1 MLERSRTT
9 TLVSKFS
16 PLACSLDGLLNK
28 LITKYL
34 FYYSTGYA
42 RVAFALY
49 AFSVARTNPTLCFI
63 FYLASFVCDELDGRF
78 ARMFN
83 QTSTLGA
90 VLDMVTDRVAT
101 SCLLAVLCTIYPSLQ
116 PIFLSLLMLDIF
128 SHWFQMYATLAMGS
142 ATHKD
147 VHSRSFIVRYYY
159 KHRLFMGFCCVCVE
173 ALYLYAYL
181 LGHEEYQHW
190 APVGMPKALHPIFSA
205 AGFKLLPGGKV
216 PLLCI
221 LCALVIPG
229 FVIKQAIN
237 VVQLRTAAAQLVAY
251 DQKQKRTKR

>member
-1 MLERSRTT
+1 
-9 TLVSKFS
+9 
-16 PLACSLDGLLNK
+16 
-28 LITKYL
+28 
-34 FYYSTGYA
+34 
-42 RVAFALY
+42 
-49 AFSVARTNPTLCFI
+49 
-63 FYLASFVCDELDGRF
+63 
-78 ARMFN
+78 MFN

-147 VHSRSFIVRYYY
+147 VHSRSFIVRFYY
-159 KHRLFMGFCCVCVE
+159 KHRIFMGFCCVCVE

-181 LGHEEYQHW
+181 LGHEEYQKW
-190 APVGMPKALHPIFSA
+190 VPVRMPKAVQSLAA
-205 AGFKLLPGGKV
+205 AGGVTLLPGGKV
-216 PLLCI
+216 PVLCL

-251 DQKQKRTKR
+251 DQKRSTKRKS

>member
-1 MLERSRTT
+1 
-9 TLVSKFS
+9 
-16 PLACSLDGLLNK
+16 
-28 LITKYL
+28 
-34 FYYSTGYA
+34 
-42 RVAFALY
+42 
-49 AFSVARTNPTLCFI
+49 
-63 FYLASFVCDELDGRF
+63 
-78 ARMFN
+78 MFN

-101 SCLLAVLCTIYPSLQ
+101 SCLLAVLCVIYPAVQ
-116 PIFLSLLMLDIF
+116 PVFLSLLMLDIF

-147 VHSRSFIVRYYY
+147 VHSRSFIVRFYY

-173 ALYLYAYL
+173 ALYLFAYL
-181 LGHEEYQHW
+181 LGHEEFQKW
-190 APVGMPKALHPIFSA
+190 GPVGAPKAVQQIFSA
-205 AGFKLLPGGKV
+205 AGVSLLPGGKV
-216 PLLCI
+216 PFLWI

-251 DQKQKRTKR
+251 DQKRGKRKS

>member
-1 MLERSRTT
+1 
-9 TLVSKFS
+9 
-16 PLACSLDGLLNK
+16 
-28 LITKYL
+28 
-34 FYYSTGYA
+34 
-42 RVAFALY
+42 
-49 AFSVARTNPTLCFI
+49 
-63 FYLASFVCDELDGRF
+63 
-78 ARMFN
+78 MFN

-101 SCLLAVLCTIYPSLQ
+101 CCLLAVLCTIYPALQ

-147 VHSRSFIVRYYY
+147 VHSRSFIVRFYY

-181 LGHEEYQHW
+181 LGHDEYQKW
-190 APVGMPKALHPIFSA
+190 APVAMPRAVQPVFSA
-205 AGFKLLPGGKV
+205 AGLKLLPGGKV
-216 PLLCI
+216 PLLW
-221 LCALVIPG
+221 LLVAVVVPG

-251 DQKQKRTKR
+251 DRKPGTKRKY

>member
-1 MLERSRTT
+1 M
-9 TLVSKFS
+9 
-16 PLACSLDGLLNK
+16 
-28 LITKYL
+28 
-34 FYYSTGYA
+34 
-42 RVAFALY
+42 AFALY
-49 AFSVARTNPTLCFI
+49 AFSVARSDPVHCFF
-63 FYLASFVCDELDGRF
+63 FYLASFVCDELDGRY
-78 ARMFN
+78 ARKFN

-101 SCLLAVLCTIYPSLQ
+101 SCLLAILCTFYPALQ
-116 PIFLSLLMLDIF
+116 PAFLALLMLDIF

-147 VHSRSFIVRYYY
+147 TNSRSIIVRFYY

-173 ALYLYAYL
+173 ALYLFVYL
-181 LGHEEYQHW
+181 LAHEKFQQW
-190 APVGMPKALHPIFSA
+190 VPVAVPAVVQTALTT
-205 AGFKLLPGGKV
+205 AGFKLLPGGKI

-221 LCALVIPG
+221 LSTLTLPG

-251 DQKQKRTKR
+251 DQQQKKEA

>member
-1 MLERSRTT
+1 MFLLSLTT
-9 TLVSKFS
+9 SPVSLPS
-16 PLACSLDGLLNK
+16 A
-28 LITKYL
+28 
-34 FYYSTGYA
+34 GYA

-49 AFSVARTNPTLCFI
+49 AFSVARSDPVHCFF

-78 ARMFN
+78 ARKYN

-101 SCLLAVLCTIYPSLQ
+101 SCLLAILCHFYPAWQ
-116 PIFLSLLMLDIF
+116 PAFLSLLMLDIF

-147 VHSRSFIVRYYY
+147 VHSRSIIVRFYYQ
-159 KHRLFMGFCCVCVE
+159 HRMFMGFCCVCVE
-173 ALYLYAYL
+173 ALYLFVYL
-181 LGHEEYQHW
+181 LAHPMFQQW
-190 APVGMPKALHPIFSA
+190 VPVAVPVVVQQALTA
-205 AGFKLLPGGKV
+205 AGLELLPGGKI
-216 PLLCI
+216 PLLCV
-221 LCALVIPG
+221 LCTTTLPG

-251 DQKQKRTKR
+251 DQKQKKAATK

>member
-1 MLERSRTT
+1 
-9 TLVSKFS
+9 
-16 PLACSLDGLLNK
+16 
-28 LITKYL
+28 
-34 FYYSTGYA
+34 
-42 RVAFALY
+42 
-49 AFSVARTNPTLCFI
+49 
-63 FYLASFVCDELDGRF
+63 
-78 ARMFN
+78 
-83 QTSTLGA
+83 
-90 VLDMVTDRVAT
+90 
-101 SCLLAVLCTIYPSLQ
+101 
-116 PIFLSLLMLDIF
+116 
-128 SHWFQMYATLAMGS
+128 MYATLAMGS